1 MTRFVLVSHGRAG
14 TNFVM
19 NNLGMHPDTRIF
31 LEPFHEAAE
40 IRQPALGKAWEPG
53 TSSADFAYDRI
64 WIGEKPVEGFKLFF
78 NHAREDAVSADIWDR
93 LRVDMDVKFIFLN
106 RRNLL
111 MKTLSDLRA
120 VTTGV
125 WHPTD
130 PNYMQSQYGTQVE
143 IQVALPALRRT
154 LYEHYAGFH
163 RVAEIFA
170 AHDCIYLSYED
181 LVVNSTGC
189 YAEILKF
196 LGLAP
201 QELVEPFRPGTLTPE
216 TTKVVNA
223 ASVRRFLA
231 RSIWADYLDT
241 CPLV

>member
-1 MTRFVLVSHGRAG
+1 MERLRR
-14 TNFVM
+14 M
-19 NNLGMHPDTRIF
+19 
-31 LEPFHEAAE
+31 LE
-40 IRQPALGKAWEPG
+40 Q
-53 TSSADFAYDRI
+53 
-64 WIGEKPVEGFKLFF
+64 
-78 NHAREDAVSADIWDR
+78 DR
-93 LRVDMDVKFIFLN
+93 LPHA
-106 RRNLL
+106 LL
-111 MKTLSDLRA
+111 F
-120 VTTGV
+120 
-125 WHPTD
+125 
-130 PNYMQSQYGTQVE
+130 
-143 IQVALPALRRT
+143 
-154 LYEHYAGFH
+154 AGPSGIGK
-163 RVAEIFA
+163 RIVAEIFA